1 MYHAPLT
8 DYNYLMQCFT
18 PELSKEDRAL
28 YDAILTSVD
37 ELCQAQLVES
47 NFIGDQQ
54 GIQFNPEDHSIQ
66 LPKGY
71 QALIDQMRELGLFAL
86 EHASVW
92 GGLELPKT
100 ICQLCYEM
108 LMSANSALFLG
119 ISLTH
124 SACMAIEK
132 NASEELKNAYLP
144 KMVSGQWMGSMC
156 LTESHCGTD
165 LGLIKTKAMSKGD
178 HYLISGQKIWITF
191 GEHDLAEN
199 IIHLVLAKLPD
210 APEGSRGISLFLV
223 PKWLENGDRNTVYC
237 AGVEHKMGTHVSP
250 TCVMQFDEAQGYLI
264 GEANHGLAHM
274 FVMMNDARKT
284 VANQG
289 IALAEIAY
297 QASHAFVKDRRQSR
311 ALDPNKHDHA
321 HPADPIL
328 HHPDVRRQRLHAK
341 SIIIGLRALL
351 FYAHTLPQDDP
362 LTNLL
367 TPILK
372 SFCTEIGCDVI
383 DHCLQVMGG
392 SGYVKDWHVEQYY
405 RDARIAMIYEGTNG
419 IQALDFVL
427 RKIKHHSSEWQS
439 FLDQCKKD
447 SEAMAPWLKPAL
459 QKALSETQHHFDQIL
474 KDLENNSEIAAAKA
488 PIYLKLAGYTLVT
501 LMWGKLTQNTDAS
514 EQYHTLGKY
523 FIDHEACKIET
534 LSIELSQNF
543 SLITEFKS
551 EDF

>member
-1 MYHAPLT
+1 MYHAPLK

-28 YDAILTSVD
+28 YDAILTSID
-37 ELCQAQLVES
+37 ELCQAQLVAS
-47 NFIGDQQ
+47 NHVGDKA
-54 GIQFNPEDHSIQ
+54 GITYNPEDHSIQ
-66 LPKGY
+66 LPDGY
-71 QALIDQMRELGLFAL
+71 QALVDQMRELGLFAL

-119 ISLTH
+119 MSLTH

-132 NASEELKNAYLP
+132 NASEHLKKTYLP

-165 LGLIKTKAMSKGD
+165 LGLIKTKAIPKDD

-210 APEGSRGISLFLV
+210 APEGSKGISLFLV
-223 PKWLENGDRNTVYC
+223 PKWLADGTRNTVHC

-297 QASHAFVKDRRQSR
+297 QASNEFVKERRQSR
-311 ALDPNKHDHA
+311 SLDHQKHELEHS
-321 HPADPIL
+321 ADPIL

-351 FYAHTLPQDDP
+351 FYTHTLPHNDP
-362 LTNLL
+362 MVELL
-367 TPILK
+367 TPVLK
-372 SFCTEIGCDVI
+372 SFCTELGCDVI

-392 SGYVKDWHVEQYY
+392 SGYVKDWHIEQHY

-427 RKIKHHSSEWQS
+427 RKLKHHAPDWEAFLANCHTTAKDMPEFIQPSLEEALYETNRHFKKISE
-439 FLDQCKKD
+439 
-447 SEAMAPWLKPAL
+447 
-459 QKALSETQHHFDQIL
+459 
-474 KDLENNSEIAAAKA
+474 DLVNDPEIAAAKA
-488 PIYLKLAGYTLVT
+488 PIYLKLVGYTLVT
-501 LMWGKLTQNTDAS
+501 YLWGMLVKEDDAPKDYLILAHYFTKHETSKIYALSTQLD
-514 EQYHTLGKY
+514 Q
-523 FIDHEACKIET
+523 D
-534 LSIELSQNF
+534 F
-543 SLITEFKS
+543 SLITNFKT